1 MNKELTNIRYQLI
14 EISEEEA
21 TKLYRLANNLK
32 SHGGSAEVVAKIREE
47 ANELHLNAYPER
59 LLDPFKTWEYAFKF

>member
-1 MNKELTNIRYQLI
+1 MNETFKNIRNELI
-14 EISEEEA
+14 EISEVEA
-21 TKLYRLANNLK
+21 TKLYRLARKLQD
-32 SHGGSAEVVAKIREE
+32 HGGKAEVVAKIRVE